1 MKQRM
6 PRRVAML
13 VSGLYARKMGLCF
26 ASDKARD
33 SEPTLNHLTYI
44 LTLASGQATVPLTT
58 SGFEVWA
65 LRL

>member
-13 VSGLYARKMGLCF
+13 VSGLYARKMGLCS

-33 SEPTLNHLTYI
+33 SKPAPNRLTYI
-44 LTLASGQATVPLTT
+44 LK
-58 SGFEVWA
+58 
-65 LRL
+65 